1 MIHGGAIESINISAT
16 GNAHVLFCEPE
27 ACQAFYDKYPNGID
41 IDKNKGQT
49 VFVEMGTEVDVI
61 SSQLVWNLSVGATRV
76 VRAVGADMVITMG
89 QLLKLAAMNN
99 RKVEKILDSYVPGD
113 VSSTLSHEIHPPNI
127 YRLAMWSSASAP
139 LPMRSPSVA

>member
-1 MIHGGAIESINISAT
+1 MIHGGAIESINISST

-49 VFVEMGTEVDVI
+49 VFVEMGTDVDVI

-76 VRAVGADMVITMG
+76 VRAVGADMVVTMG

-113 VSSTLSHEIHPPNI
+113 VSSTLSDEIHPN
-127 YRLAMWSSASAP
+127 
-139 LPMRSPSVA
+139 